1 MGLRT
6 NSQVLFQCVWKCL
19 NSLTILSYTGT
30 HTHAY
35 TNSSWRKSEHLK
47 EKVYFTLGDLS
58 YIIYTQK
65 SLRGNHK
72 NTSKCSDFLVP
83 LPPKL
88 YNRFCSLS
96 SLPGQSLLDLIIKQR
111 TWKLKLFRKNFV
123 KYFLSETDSSLL
135 SFLHIFI
142 ESFSPFSSCSVRDS
156 LRRCI
161 HIWTWWWYQTL
172 CFMGLMLWKY

>member
-1 MGLRT
+1 MCLKVCDFTDCSQLYRNT
-6 NSQVLFQCVWKCL
+6 N
-19 NSLTILSYTGT
+19 
-30 HTHAY
+30 THAY

-47 EKVYFTLGDLS
+47 DKVYFTLGDLS

-72 NTSKCSDFLVP
+72 NTSKHSDFLVP

-96 SLPGQSLLDLIIKQR
+96 SLPGQSFPDLIIKQS
-111 TWKLKLFRKNFV
+111 TWKLKLFRKNVV
-123 KYFLSETDSSLL
+123 KYFSFRNWFLSAE
-135 SFLHIFI
+135 FLHIFI
-142 ESFSPFSSCSVRDS
+142 ESFSTLSCSVGDS

-161 HIWTWWWYQTL
+161 HIWTWWWHQSP
-172 CFMGLMLWKY
+172 CFVGLMLWKH